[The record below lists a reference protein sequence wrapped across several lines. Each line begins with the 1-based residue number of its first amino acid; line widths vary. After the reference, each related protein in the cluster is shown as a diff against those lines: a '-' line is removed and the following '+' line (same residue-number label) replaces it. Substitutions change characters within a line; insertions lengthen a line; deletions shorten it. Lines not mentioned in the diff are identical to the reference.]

1 MKTEIYNLI
10 ILDESGSM
18 ACVAPQTISGCNETL
33 NTIRSA
39 QEQYADTQDHYVSI
53 FAFQGG
59 GMIPSRYLV
68 KNVPAREVA
77 DINDELYLPCG
88 NTPLYDAIGSTLA
101 DLKSLVK
108 EKAMAIGNVTIITDG
123 MENSSQHY
131 DLRQVAKMIS
141 ALKEEG
147 WCFSFIG
154 ANIDVKAVASD
165 LGIDNALEFRQDDR
179 GTREMF
185 EHERRGRMGWYGRTD
200 EALCCISPDGCATA
214 EEETE
219 VRKKFK
225 KASKGY
231 FGL

>member
-39 QEQYADTQDHYVSI
+39 QEQYAETQDHYVSI
-53 FAFQGG
+53 FAFQSDGQRL
-59 GMIPSRYLV
+59 SRYLV
-68 KNVPAREVA
+68 KNVPVQEVA
-77 DINDELYLPCG
+77 NISEELYEPWG
-88 NTPLYDAIGSTLA
+88 ATPLYDAVGSTIV

-108 EKAMAIGNVTIITDG
+108 ERRMAIGNVTIITDG
-123 MENSSQHY
+123 MENASCRYTQH
-131 DLRQVAKMIS
+131 QVAKMID

-200 EALCCISPDGCATA
+200 EVLCCISPNGCAT
-214 EEETE
+214 EEEEKE

-231 FGL
+231 FDV